1 MIVRIYSKP
10 NCCLC
15 EQAKA
20 VLDRVR
26 ERIPF
31 ELLEEDIR
39 ASPEL
44 FQRYRYDI
52 PVVTVDG
59 QEAFR
64 LRLDEAEVEAF
75 LLRAMHGTSIAL
87 LDGQEEQLPSLPQE
101 IRGDGE
107 EG

>member
-39 ASPEL
+39 GSPEL

-52 PVVTVDG
+52 PVVTIDG
-59 QEAFR
+59 REAFR

-75 LLRAMHGTSIAL
+75 LRRAMHGTPIAPL
-87 LDGQEEQLPSLPQE
+87 EEPEEQLPSLPQE
-101 IRGDGE
+101 IQGDGE
-107 EG
+107 GE